1 MYKILDLFAGAGGLS
16 LGFEETEQFEVAA
29 IVENNKNA
37 ARTYINNHPG
47 LTNYEDILTADF
59 SQIKKD
65 CGKIDVVIGGP
76 PCQGFSNANR
86 TRRQLINGSNELVKR
101 YVKAIEEIRPRIFV
115 MENVKTIASDTHSFC
130 LTHRDEDYIVNELGI
145 QIHDKEIVLYEG
157 NNVEEVYTL
166 SDEYLDNLDHL
177 VFLTKEELYF
187 VYNIYKKRTQLDRL
201 FSKQYNEK
209 ILESIIEKLVYREN
223 LPDWFNSN
231 ISDARGILENILAQ
245 HSSTTE
251 QMSELME
258 FWNIHRYFQGLV
270 ELANKDAIFEHELEN
285 HAIKVRLHTYI
296 VIDYVHKALKNLGY
310 KIKGE
315 VLNAAKYGVP
325 QTRERYILVG
335 IYSPEKDV
343 EIPMP
348 EPIID
353 NPLKFV
359 TVHEAIKDLES
370 IEPTTGA
377 MDDVQRRINLP
388 TINSYFRELVMKE
401 GYRTVN
407 NHVCTATTA
416 LSLERFEQIEPGKN
430 FHSLP
435 DELKSQYE
443 NPSRTQ
449 NTVYRRLDPNMP
461 SETVVNVRKS
471 MWIHPKFNRAVS
483 AREAAR
489 LQSFPDDYI
498 FYGTKDSVYQQIGNA
513 VPPVLGRAVA
523 EVVLDLLGVDKG
535 NYRTLA
541 SIYKKCKK

>member
-177 VFLTKEELYF
+177 VFLTEEELYF
-187 VYNIYKKRTQLDRL
+187 VYNIYKKRKQLDRL

-401 GYRTVN
+401 RYRTVN

>member
-16 LGFEETEQFEVAA
+16 LGFEETKQFEVAA

-37 ARTYINNHPG
+37 ARTYINNHRG
-47 LTNYEDILTADF
+47 LNNYEDILTADF

-65 CGKIDVVIGGP
+65 CGKVDVVIGGP

-130 LTHRDEDYIVNELGI
+130 LTYGDKDYIVNKLGI
-145 QIHDKEIVLYEG
+145 QTHDKEIVLYEG
-157 NNVEEVYTL
+157 SNVEEVYTL
-166 SDEYLDNLDHL
+166 SDEYLENLDKL
-177 VFLTKEELYF
+177 VFLTEEELYF
-187 VYNIYKKRTQLDRL
+187 VYNIYKKRKQLDKL
-201 FSKQYNEK
+201 FSKQCNEK
-209 ILESIIEKLVYREN
+209 VLEVIIEKLVKREN
-223 LPDWFNSN
+223 LPDWFNNN
-231 ISDARGILENILAQ
+231 ISEARKIFESILKNHVA
-245 HSSTTE
+245 TTFE
-251 QMSELME
+251 MSGLME

-285 HAIKVRLHTYI
+285 HSIKVRLHTYI
-296 VIDYVHKALKNLGY
+296 VIDYVHKALTKLGY

-325 QTRERYILVG
+325 QTRERYVLIGV
-335 IYSPEKDV
+335 YSPTEDV

-348 EPIID
+348 SPIID
-353 NPLKFV
+353 DPRKYI
-359 TVHEAIKDLES
+359 TVHEAIKDLET
-370 IEPTTGA
+370 IEPTTGT
-377 MDDVQRRINLP
+377 MDEIQRRINLP
-388 TINSYFRELVMKE
+388 TINSYYRKLVMKD
-401 GYRTVN
+401 GYRAIN
-407 NHVCTATTA
+407 NHVCTATRE

-449 NTVYRRLDPNMP
+449 NTVYRRLDPNLP

-471 MWIHPKFNRAVS
+471 MWIHPKYNRAIS

-523 EVVLDLLGVDKG
+523 EVVLELLGTDKKD
-535 NYRTLA
+535 YVTLE
-541 SIYKKCKK
+541 SIYRECKK